1 MTIRLRTLFFI
12 GIGILVV
19 WFLYIAREILTP
31 FVLGAI
37 FAYIFNPIVNFFSD
51 RVKLPR
57 TLSVIIIYLLLISL
71 VVAVAALLT
80 KRVLHESAEFTSYIR
95 NVITTTQD
103 QIEALPDWTRPIAK
117 ETLSSLEESKIF
129 SVQSVFSFFPE
140 AVSRIVSFL
149 IFLIS
154 GFYFLKEGR
163 RMIDGFILLVPK
175 PYKIE
180 AEILLRKL
188 NVVLNGYLR
197 GQIFLIAFVALS
209 LFIALSILGIKFA
222 LILAIFSGF
231 AEVVPIIGPIVATT
245 VAAIVVLLTGTA
257 NFSLSPLN
265 AALIVIT
272 IYFLVRQF
280 EDYFVIPYV
289 MAKITEIHPFLI
301 FVAVLSGGH
310 LFGILGF
317 ILAIPIA
324 ATIKILLEF
333 SLDKIYTSEKKAPIK
348 SG

>member
-1 MTIRLRTLFFI
+1 MTIRLKTLFFLGVGVLI
-12 GIGILVV
+12 I
-19 WFLYIAREILTP
+19 WFLYIERAILTP
-31 FVLGAI
+31 FILGAI

-51 RVKLPR
+51 RIRLPR
-57 TLSVIIIYLLLISL
+57 TLSVIIIYLLLISF
-71 VVAVAALLT
+71 VVAITALVT
-80 KRVLHESAEFTSYIR
+80 KRVLHESADFTFYIK
-95 NVITTTQD
+95 NVITTTQN
-103 QIEALPDWTRPIAK
+103 QVEALPDWTRPIAK
-117 ETLSSLEESKIF
+117 EMLSSLEESKIF
-129 SVQSVFSFFPE
+129 SVQSIFSFFP
-140 AVSRIVSFL
+140 AAISRIVSFL

-163 RMIDGFILLVPK
+163 RMIDGFILLAPK

-180 AEILLRKL
+180 AEILLRKI

-197 GQIFLIAFVALS
+197 GQVFLIAFVALA
-209 LFIALSILGIKFA
+209 LFTALSILGVRFA

-231 AEVVPIIGPIVATT
+231 AEVVPIIGPIFATA
-245 VAAIVVLLTGTA
+245 VAAVIVLLTGTV

-265 AALIVIT
+265 ATLIVIA

-289 MAKITEIHPFLI
+289 MAKITEIHPFII
-301 FVAVLSGGH
+301 FFAVLSGGH

-317 ILAIPIA
+317 ILAIPVA

-333 SLDKIYTSEKKAPIK
+333 SLDRIYISEKKTPIK